1 MKIIAFVGMPAAG
14 KSVAS
19 DVVKEENID
28 VVNMGDVIRDEVKAR
43 GLDPTDGN
51 TGGVANDLRDKE
63 GMDAVAKRCVP
74 KIEAL
79 GKDLVVV
86 DGVRGIAEVIFF
98 KEHFGEDFTLVFID
112 APLEI
117 RFERVSNRGRS
128 DDMTDIEALKVRD
141 ERELGWGLAEAIKVA
156 DITVENTDTIEEF
169 RNTINGILVN
179 A

>member
-1 MKIIAFVGMPAAG
+1 MKIIAFVGMPASG

-43 GLDPTDGN
+43 GLDPTDAN

-86 DGVRGIAEVIFF
+86 DGVRGIAEVTFF
-98 KEHFGEDFTLVFID
+98 KEHFGDDFTLVFID

-117 RFERVSNRGRS
+117 RFERVTNRGRS

-141 ERELGWGLAEAIKVA
+141 ERELGWGLEEAIKVA
-156 DITVENTDTIEEF
+156 DITVENTDTIDAF
-169 RNTINGILVN
+169 RNTINGILEN

>member
-156 DITVENTDTIEEF
+156 DITVDNTDTIKEF

>member
-19 DVVKEENID
+19 DVVKEQKID
-28 VVNMGDVIRDEVKAR
+28 VVNMGDVIREEVKAR
-43 GLDPTDGN
+43 GLEPTDAN

-79 GKDLVVV
+79 DNDLVVV
-86 DGVRGIAEVIFF
+86 DGVRGIAEVTFF
-98 KEHFGEDFTLVFID
+98 KEHFGKDFTLVFID
-112 APLEI
+112 APLET

-128 DDMTDIEALKVRD
+128 DDMTDIGALKVRD

-156 DITVENTDTIEEF
+156 NINVENTGTIDEF
-169 RNTINGILVN
+169 REEIKTILEN

>member
-19 DVVKEENID
+19 DVVKEKDID

-43 GLDPTDGN
+43 GLDPTDAN

-112 APLEI
+112 APLEM

-128 DDMTDIEALKVRD
+128 DDMTDIEALKTRD

-156 DITVENTDTIEEF
+156 DIKVENTDTIEVF
-169 RNTINGILVN
+169 MNRINEILEN

>member
-43 GLDPTDGN
+43 GLDPTDAN

-112 APLEI
+112 APLKI

-141 ERELGWGLAEAIKVA
+141 ERELGWGLEEAIKVA
-156 DITVENTDTIEEF
+156 DITVENTDTIDAF
-169 RNTINGILVN
+169 RNTINGILEN